1 MKKWIIFFLV
11 TSGLIIIAALVIP
24 NLAGKR
30 MSETK
35 TSLTDEQIKIIA
47 EKLDVDYTGLS
58 AFGLAVLF
66 LYHDIC
72 VVA

>member
-1 MKKWIIFFLV
+1 
-11 TSGLIIIAALVIP
+11 
-24 NLAGKR
+24 

-58 AFGLAVLF
+58 VKRYTERAVDKHPKIWQNINNKTRKEKRL
-66 LYHDIC
+66 
-72 VVA
+72 

>member
-1 MKKWIIFFLV
+1 
-11 TSGLIIIAALVIP
+11 
-24 NLAGKR
+24 

-58 AFGLAVLF
+58 VKRYTERAVDK
-66 LYHDIC
+66 HPKIW
-72 VVA
+72 